1 MYKSIMIINTI
12 LLLISPLVF
21 AQSLP
26 EEIDPVVVSSNN
38 YTLLLEN
45 EYVRVVEYQIAP
57 GEKEKWH
64 THPAKVSYVLSGG
77 SLKITTEA
85 GESFVVEEEV
95 NSTRWFGAVG
105 KHYGE
110 NVGETP
116 IRIVFVEVK
125 NIDAS
130 KDDLNRFQQG
140 GNTK

>member
-1 MYKSIMIINTI
+1 MYKSIMIINAI
-12 LLLISPLVF
+12 FLLTSPLLF

-26 EEIDPVVVSSNN
+26 EEIDPVAVSSNN
-38 YTLLLEN
+38 YKILLEN
-45 EYVRVVEYQIAP
+45 EYVRVVEYQISP

-77 SLKITTEA
+77 SLKITTED
-85 GESFVVEEEV
+85 GESFVVEEEA

-110 NVGETP
+110 NVGKTP
-116 IRIVFVEVK
+116 IRIIFVEVK

-130 KDDLNRFQQG
+130 KEDLDRFQQG